1 MAVMV
6 KQQMTAGQFVA
17 SYNMWVNLVNLMDSK
32 SGLYGACVSK

>member
-6 KQQMTAGQFVA
+6 KQQMTAGQFVV